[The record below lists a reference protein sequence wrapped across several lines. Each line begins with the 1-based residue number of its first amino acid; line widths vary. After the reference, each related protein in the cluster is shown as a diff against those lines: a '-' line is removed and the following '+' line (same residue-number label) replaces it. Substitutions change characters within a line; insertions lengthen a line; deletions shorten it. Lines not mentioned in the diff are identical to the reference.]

1 MIKKKAKSKTT
12 TRKAAKKRG
21 SPKSKK
27 ELNPAEVRK
36 DIAILVESEAT
47 NMVQAVIEE
56 GKKGQLAPTK
66 YLLEMA
72 AIYPAATDGNQATAD
87 EDCLAKTLL
96 HRLNLPEEPIT
107 HDEDDKPKAE
117 TSAAKPA
124 VTPAEDESE
133 KDSGAEQKVGEE
145 SEDSVLV

>member
-1 MIKKKAKSKTT
+1 MIKKKAKCKTT
-12 TRKAAKKRG
+12 TKKAAKKRG
-21 SPKSKK
+21 SPKSKTGT
-27 ELNPAEVRK
+27 NPTEVRK
-36 DIAILVESEAT
+36 RVSKMVESKAVAMT
-47 NMVQAVIEE
+47 KAVIGET
-56 GKKGQLAPTK
+56 KHVQLATVK
-66 YLLEMA
+66 YLFEVA
-72 AIYPAATDGNQATAD
+72 SIYPPATDGNQATAD

-124 VTPAEDESE
+124 VKPAEDESE
-133 KDSGAEQKVGEE
+133 KDPGTEQQVGEE